1 MKREPIKFIKPKLKT
16 KRFDKIGG
24 YYTMSLNEYDE
35 ITRPE
40 KIKFRT
46 GFTSIK
52 YLPQPIYLLDT
63 KMTKYISLYSGK
75 VKGKKAN
82 GWGIELLIGP
92 GWDQTTIEEYY
103 EGEWKNGK
111 RDGYGECYDHHPLI
125 GYATEFD
132 PSKGRKKMT
141 FSEKEG
147 YSYYSKTLKIK
158 VKVYK
163 GFWKNG
169 KKVSK

>member
-1 MKREPIKFIKPKLKT
+1 MKKGPIKFIKPKLKT
-16 KRFDKIGG
+16 KKFNKIMGC
-24 YYTMSLNEYDE
+24 YTMSPGEYE
-35 ITRPE
+35 QVVRPE
-40 KIKFRT
+40 KIKFRV
-46 GFTSIK
+46 GFTSTR
-52 YLPQPIYLLDT
+52 YLPQPIYFLDR
-63 KMTKYISLYSGK
+63 KLTKYISLYSGK

-111 RDGYGECYDHHPLI
+111 RHGYGECYDHHPLI

-132 PSKGRKKMT
+132 PSEGRKIMT
-141 FSEKEG
+141 FSEKDG
-147 YSYYSKTLKIK
+147 YSTYSKTLKIK
-158 VKVYK
+158 LKIYK